1 MEIEIAQGSYA
12 EVANRITATVEF
24 VGRPGKDADLAIL
37 SQYVLLSAYE
47 SGNAQ
52 MQASI
57 TLNSQKIELMVT
69 KTELEVVSGR
79 VTTTETRYTQLSNSI
94 TLLAT
99 KTQLDTVSGRLT
111 TAEASLVITAEAVTT
126 KVSQSVFN
134 AAEARLTTNETLTL
148 QTAFSLTLKA
158 SQTSVDTLTQ
168 RTTNTEASLVIAQN
182 AITTKVSRTEYDAQN
197 NIISTLQTRVTQT
210 EQAITTMATATT
222 INALTGRVTV
232 VESTTQQLAT
242 SITQKV
248 NVTVTDELGNRIT
261 VNEGAITILN
271 NAVNI
276 RVTNDTFNALGQVV
290 ASNSAS
296 ISVLNGQI
304 TSKASQTTVD
314 SLTGRMAT
322 AESQIQLNKDSIQL
336 KVSATDFT
344 GETIVSMINQ
354 SPTTVK
360 IFAKNI
366 QLEGAVVATSLS
378 SGKIRI
384 NVNNGDLEVLHDNG
398 ILGIRAGTDVG
409 GRAILQGFNDA
420 GTKLWDL
427 DTFTQNGGVQYVNTV
442 PDSTVALEGTRLQA
456 YTVSPP
462 TAQEELTMSQAIKG
476 MFLYTNVPGSTSTH
490 PMQNVKIDQRSFSNM
505 IKFTAGTP
513 DTNKQYNGYHTDGM
527 TGPWVSDGWY
537 VFDGNK
543 GTKYAAADWN
553 GPGSQYIT
561 VSIIA
566 IVNGQQV
573 ASRAIEIPVT

>member
-1 MEIEIAQGSYA
+1 MEIEIAQGTYA
-12 EVANRITATVEF
+12 EVANRITTTVEF
-24 VGRPGKDADLAIL
+24 VGRPGKDADMSFL

-69 KTELEVVSGR
+69 KTELEAVSGR
-79 VTTTETRYTQLSNSI
+79 VTTNETRYIQLSNSI

-99 KTQLDTVSGRLT
+99 KTQLDTVTGRLT
-111 TAEASLVITAEAVTT
+111 TAEASLAITAEAVTT

-158 SQTSVDTLTQ
+158 SQSSVDALTQ
-168 RTTNTEASLVIAQN
+168 RTTTTEASLVIAQN
-182 AITTKVSRTEYDAQN
+182 AIVTKVSRIEYDAQN
-197 NIISTLQTRVTQT
+197 NIISNIQTRVTQT
-210 EQAITTMATATT
+210 ELAITQMATATT
-222 INALTGRVTV
+222 INALTGRVTT
-232 VESTTQQLAT
+232 VESTTQQLASSLTFKVDTTVVNALGERVTT
-242 SITQKV
+242 S
-248 NVTVTDELGNRIT
+248 
-261 VNEGAITILN
+261 EGAISILN

-276 RVTNDTFNALGQVV
+276 RVTNDTFNALGQTV

-314 SLTGRMAT
+314 GLTGRMGT
-322 AESQIQLNKDSIQL
+322 AESLIQQNINSIQL

-427 DTFTQNGGVQYVNTV
+427 DTFTQNGGIQYVTTV
-442 PDSTVALEGTRLQA
+442 PDATLALEGTRLQA

-462 TAQEELTMSQAIKG
+462 TAQEELDMSQALKG
-476 MFLYTNVPGSTSTH
+476 MFLYTSIPGGTTSH

-505 IKFTAGTP
+505 MKFTAGVP
-513 DTNKQYNGYHTDGM
+513 ATNAQYNGYHTGGM
-527 TGPWVSDGWY
+527 TGPWVADGWY

-543 GTKYAAADWN
+543 GSKYAAADWS
-553 GPGSQYIT
+553 GPGSQIIT

-573 ASRAIEIPVT
+573 GSRAVEVPVT